1 MASKIYRVEQLTND
15 IENLYFTRRYY
26 WGVLAELEQL
36 GRTHTAD
43 FKKVERALQTLNHN
57 IKRLEEE
64 LADVETS
71 AMLDAELENLT
82 AEEIEEFW
90 N

>member
-1 MASKIYRVEQLTND
+1 MATKIYRIEQLTND

-36 GRTHTAD
+36 GRTHTED

-57 IKRLEEE
+57 IKRLE
-64 LADVETS
+64 S
-71 AMLDAELENLT
+71 ELET
-82 AEEIEEFW
+82 EEAKDQEDEEPEDPYYFSDGMHW
-90 N
+90 